1 MAHPSLGYTI
11 GLKIGITNRKV
22 LAGIKHHHEKMDGT
36 GYPDGLL
43 GNGIPLYARI
53 VGLCDIFD
61 ALTSK
66 RSYKDAMTTF
76 EAVKLIKTKMNN
88 HVDLKLL
95 NSLLQMFR

>member
-1 MAHPSLGYTI
+1 MDDSGYLD
-11 GLKIGITNRKV
+11 GL
-22 LAGIKHHHEKMDGT
+22 
-36 GYPDGLL
+36 LL

-53 VGLCDIFD
+53 IGLCDIFD

-76 EAVKLIKTKMNN
+76 EAIKLIKFKMNH

-95 NSLLQMFR
+95 NDMLLMFR